1 MDEKGFEKFYCDCLQ
16 SRGITAQAALTE
28 ANALY
33 NGERRWRAVY
43 KNLDANNDRKLTFH
57 GKTPHGRILFAELTD

>member
-1 MDEKGFEKFYCDCLQ
+1 MDERGFEKFYCDCLQ
-16 SRGITAQAALTE
+16 SRGISHAAAMAE

-33 NGERRWRAVY
+33 NGERRWKAVY

-57 GKTPHGRILFAELTD
+57 GKSSFGGFRFVS